1 MNTDIF
7 WTEQPSILF
16 NNKLAFEIWP
26 KSSME
31 SNEKLNAL
39 TRLIIYLTILG
50 YFITKNPNLF
60 ITSFVT
66 LCIIIL
72 LKYISKKTANTNKEM
87 FTNHINSDEINN
99 NKPQI
104 FTPPTEENPLMNV
117 TLPQIT
123 YDPKRPPAEPAYE
136 RNVEKKINDETMKM
150 IDKNFDND
158 EAINKKLFSNL
169 GDKLEFENFAM
180 HNFNAMP
187 NTQTPNDQEGF
198 AEFCYG
204 SMISAKEGNEFALAR
219 NESRIGSVYN

>member
-1 MNTDIF
+1 MSTDIF

-16 NNKLAFEIWP
+16 NNKLALEVWP
-26 KSSME
+26 KPSMSS
-31 SNEKLNAL
+31 NQKLNAL

-50 YFITKNPNLF
+50 YFITKNTNLF

-72 LKYISKKTANTNKEM
+72 LKYISRKDVKKEM
-87 FTNHINSDEINN
+87 FTNNDVPVNSNQL
-99 NKPQI
+99 KV

-136 RNVEKKINDETMKM
+136 RSVEKKINDETIKM

-158 EAINKKLFSNL
+158 ESINKKLFSNL

-187 NTQTPNDQEGF
+187 NTQIPNDQTGF

-219 NESRIGSVYN
+219 NGPRIGGVYN